1 MRKEFPCRNLEFKQ
15 DESLKEIAMR
25 KEYHFDN
32 KQARPNRFAE
42 SAKGQLRMKQEKKNA
57 SRMKRMNEMTFEESL
72 AQLERA
78 VEQLESGELPLEQA
92 LEIFETGVSMSRLCA
107 QKLDE
112 AEQKVELLLN
122 VKDGQPETAAFD
134 MATLQD
140 AE

>member
-1 MRKEFPCRNLEFKQ
+1 MKNTPII
-15 DESLKEIAMR
+15 DESQNDLR
-25 KEYHFDN
+25 PEYRFDYT
-32 KQARPNRFAE
+32 KARPNRFAE
-42 SAKGQLRMKQEKKNA
+42 SAKGQSRMKQEKKNA

>member
-1 MRKEFPCRNLEFKQ
+1 
-15 DESLKEIAMR
+15 
-25 KEYHFDN
+25 
-32 KQARPNRFAE
+32 
-42 SAKGQLRMKQEKKNA
+42 
-57 SRMKRMNEMTFEESL
+57 MNEMTFEESL

>member
-1 MRKEFPCRNLEFKQ
+1 
-15 DESLKEIAMR
+15 
-25 KEYHFDN
+25 
-32 KQARPNRFAE
+32 
-42 SAKGQLRMKQEKKNA
+42 
-57 SRMKRMNEMTFEESL
+57 MNDITFEEAL

-78 VEQLESGELPLEQA
+78 VEQLESGDLPLEQA

-134 MATLQD
+134 MTTLQD
-140 AE
+140 TE